1 MNRKQLTILIV
12 VGAVIGVL
20 GLLAYKKQ
28 NESWNTT
35 GTRMGAKIIDKFPM
49 NDVERIAI
57 RQGPAQMNLAKKNE
71 IWVVEER
78 GDYPAN
84 FDTIR
89 EFLQK
94 VGEAKVAQAPQV
106 GQSQLARLELSASD
120 KSTNSGTQVEFKDKS
135 GKQLNSLM
143 LGKKHMKESKG
154 ESQFGG
160 GGWPDG
166 RYVMV
171 GSDAKTVAV
180 ISEPFANIEPKPEE
194 WLSKDFFKVENLKAI
209 AVTSQVASN
218 NWKLTR
224 EKEGADWKLADAKKD
239 EQTDNG
245 KTSAMNSALA
255 SPSFNDVSTNPP
267 DKTGLDKPTLTAK
280 LETFDGF
287 TYDVKVGNKV
297 SAEKDDYFF
306 KVAIAAEIQKDR
318 VPGKDEKPEDKTKL
332 DKEQADK
339 VKKLQEK
346 LQTEKPFE
354 KWTYVVSKW
363 TIDPLFKERKDFLA
377 EKKEE
382 PKVAEK
388 ATPPAIPTPTVIAPP
403 ATATAKP

>member
-12 VGAVIGVL
+12 VGVVIGVL
-20 GLLAYKKQ
+20 GIVAYKRQ
-28 NESWNTT
+28 NESWNNT
-35 GTRMGAKIIDKFPM
+35 GTRMGAKVIEKFPM
-49 NDVERIAI
+49 NDVERLSI
-57 RQGPAQMNLAKKNE
+57 RQGSNQLNLAKKNE

-89 EFLQK
+89 DFLQK
-94 VGEAKVAQAPQV
+94 VGEVKVAQAPQV

-135 GKQLNSLM
+135 GKQINTLM

-154 ESQFGG
+154 DSQFGG
-160 GGWPDG
+160 GGFPDG

-180 ISEPFANIEPKPEE
+180 TSEAFANIEPKPEE
-194 WLSKDFFKVENLKAI
+194 WLSKDFFKVENLKTI
-209 AVTSQVASN
+209 AVTSQNASN
-218 NWKLTR
+218 NWKLFR
-224 EKEGADWKLADAKKD
+224 EKEGADWKLADPKKE
-239 EQTDNG
+239 EQVENT
-245 KTSAMNSALA
+245 KTTVMSSALS
-255 SPSFNDVSTNPP
+255 SPSFNDVSTESAE
-267 DKTGLDKPTLTAK
+267 KTGLDKPTLTAK

-287 TYDVKVGNKV
+287 NYDVKVGKKV
-297 SAEKDDYFF
+297 SDDKDDYFF
-306 KVAIAAEIQKDR
+306 KVAITGDIQKDR

-339 VKKLQEK
+339 AAKLQEK
-346 LQTEKPFE
+346 LKSEKAFE

-363 TIDPLFKERKDFLA
+363 TVDPLFKERKDFLA

-382 PKVAEK
+382 PKVADK
-388 ATPPAIPTPTVIAPP
+388 APAAPSPTVITPP
-403 ATATAKP
+403 TAATTK

>member
-1 MNRKQLTILIV
+1 MNRKQLIILIV

-20 GLLAYKKQ
+20 GLLAYNKQ
-28 NESWNTT
+28 NESWNSS

-49 NDVERIAI
+49 NDVERITI
-57 RQGPAQMNLAKKNE
+57 KQGANQMNLAKKND
-71 IWVVEER
+71 IWAVEER

-194 WLSKDFFKVENLKAI
+194 WLSKDFFKVENLRAI
-209 AVTSQVASN
+209 AVTSQNASN
-218 NWKLTR
+218 NWKLFR
-224 EKEGADWKLADAKKD
+224 EKEGADWKLVDPKKD
-239 EQTDNG
+239 EQVENS
-245 KTSAMNSALA
+245 KTTVMSSALA
-255 SPSFNDVSTNPP
+255 SPAFTDVSTNPP

-297 SAEKDDYFF
+297 SPDKDDYYF
-306 KVAIAAEIQKDR
+306 KIAIAAEVQKDR

-388 ATPPAIPTPTVIAPP
+388 TTPPAIPTPTVISPP
-403 ATATAKP
+403 TAAATK

>member
-1 MNRKQLTILIV
+1 MNRKQLTTLIV
-12 VGAVIGVL
+12 AGVIIGVL
-20 GLLAYKKQ
+20 GLVAYKKK
-28 NESWNTT
+28 NESWNST
-35 GTRMGAKIIDKFPM
+35 GSRLGAKVIEKFPM
-49 NDVERIAI
+49 NDVERISI
-57 RQGPAQMNLAKKNE
+57 RQAQNQLNLAKKNE

-143 LGKKHMKESKG
+143 LGRKHMKESKG

-194 WLSKDFFKVENLKAI
+194 WLSKDFFKVENLRSI
-209 AVTSQVASN
+209 AVTSQNVSN
-218 NWKLTR
+218 NWKLFR
-224 EKEGADWKLADAKKD
+224 EKEGADWKLVDPKKD
-239 EQTDNG
+239 EQ
-245 KTSAMNSALA
+245 
-255 SPSFNDVSTNPP
+255 V
-267 DKTGLDKPTLTAK
+267 
-280 LETFDGF
+280 
-287 TYDVKVGNKV
+287 
-297 SAEKDDYFF
+297 
-306 KVAIAAEIQKDR
+306 
-318 VPGKDEKPEDKTKL
+318 
-332 DKEQADK
+332 
-339 VKKLQEK
+339 
-346 LQTEKPFE
+346 
-354 KWTYVVSKW
+354 
-363 TIDPLFKERKDFLA
+363 
-377 EKKEE
+377 
-382 PKVAEK
+382 
-388 ATPPAIPTPTVIAPP
+388 
-403 ATATAKP
+403 